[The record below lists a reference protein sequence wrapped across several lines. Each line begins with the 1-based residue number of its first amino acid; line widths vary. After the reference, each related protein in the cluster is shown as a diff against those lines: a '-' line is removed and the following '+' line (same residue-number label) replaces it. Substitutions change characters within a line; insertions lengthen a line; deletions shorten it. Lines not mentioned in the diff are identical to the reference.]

1 MDIGN
6 EVRLVVALLT
16 LMGNSLL
23 AHADASLGSVS
34 SIQVDVLSKSTTMW
48 NGQPLPPYPQ
58 GTPEI
63 SVVRITIP
71 AGMALP
77 MHEHPFATAGVLL
90 QGQLEVRTPDGQT
103 TQLNAGEGLIEL
115 VNLPHAGANV
125 GEKSAIIMVVYAG
138 IEGEPVT
145 HILDTGENSNEPL

>member
-48 NGQPLPPYPQ
+48 NGQPLPPYHSNV
-58 GTPEI
+58 
-63 SVVRITIP
+63 SVFAV
-71 AGMALP
+71 GFLP
-77 MHEHPFATAGVLL
+77 
-90 QGQLEVRTPDGQT
+90 
-103 TQLNAGEGLIEL
+103 
-115 VNLPHAGANV
+115 
-125 GEKSAIIMVVYAG
+125 SAWA
-138 IEGEPVT
+138 E
-145 HILDTGENSNEPL
+145 